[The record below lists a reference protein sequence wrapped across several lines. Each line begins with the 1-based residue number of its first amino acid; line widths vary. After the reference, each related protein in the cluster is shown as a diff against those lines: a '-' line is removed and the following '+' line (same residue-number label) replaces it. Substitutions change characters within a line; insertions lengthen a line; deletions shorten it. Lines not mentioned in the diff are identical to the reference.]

1 MTEQPQINNN
11 TPINNT
17 GYPLNGGIRPG
28 SPNFPAEM
36 NPEIQAL
43 KAENQDLRER
53 LQASELRVEFL
64 SEFCKEKETKFQQ
77 LLEVHKIILSSLK
90 HN

>member
-1 MTEQPQINNN
+1 MQEQPQINNN
-11 TPINNT
+11 APINNT
-17 GYPLNGGIRPG
+17 GYPLNGGIRPN
-28 SPNFPAEM
+28 SPHFPAEM
-36 NPEIQAL
+36 NPEVQGL
-43 KAENQDLRER
+43 KAENQDLREK

>member
-1 MTEQPQINNN
+1 MQEQPQINNN

-17 GYPLNGGIRPG
+17 GYPLNGGIRPS
-28 SPNFPAEM
+28 SPSFPSEM
-36 NPEIQAL
+36 NPEVQSL
-43 KAENQDLRER
+43 KAENQDLREK

>member
-1 MTEQPQINNN
+1 MQEQPQINNN

-17 GYPLNGGIRPG
+17 GYPLNGGIRPS
-28 SPNFPAEM
+28 SPAFPAEM

-43 KAENQDLRER
+43 KAEIQNLHEK
-53 LQASELRVEFL
+53 LQASELRNEFL
-64 SEFCKEKETKFQQ
+64 NEFCKEKETKFQQ
-77 LLEVHKIILSSLK
+77 LLDVHKLILSSLK